1 MWRLQ
6 VTGAFFFI
14 SLFLIS
20 IASLVPD
27 CATAAALIYVG
38 IMMMNSARNIN
49 WLKTEEAVLAFMIL
63 AMLPMTYNIFYGIA
77 FGVISH
83 VLISVLTQFEIKI
96 RMGTVTIIK
105 T

>member
-1 MWRLQ
+1 
-6 VTGAFFFI
+6 
-14 SLFLIS
+14 
-20 IASLVPD
+20 
-27 CATAAALIYVG
+27 
-38 IMMMNSARNIN
+38 
-49 WLKTEEAVLAFMIL
+49 MIL

-105 T
+105 I